1 MREAQERER
10 VDAVSVGVGCPHTR
24 CDFARAK
31 SPPPS
36 PIPSFPLFLYA
47 KRQVVPC

>member
-31 SPPPS
+31 STPPPT
-36 PIPSFPLFLYA
+36 PSFPLFL
-47 KRQVVPC
+47 